1 MVLSTVEK
9 DLGLKDAG
17 NFREKT
23 EKLRQKG
30 LTLFLER
37 RGGELWKGKVEWPYS
52 LVGDRKHCQDSIINL
67 LGEQPPCSH
76 RIQLSVVTPGMG
88 VTGGKIHSL
97 QWAAAAAAVQ
107 LLPPKAGC
115 EHHDEKENKWLWPWV
130 PTRVPFLT
138 HPAYG

>member
-37 RGGELWKGKVEWPYS
+37 QGGEL
-52 LVGDRKHCQDSIINL
+52 
-67 LGEQPPCSH
+67 
-76 RIQLSVVTPGMG
+76 
-88 VTGGKIHSL
+88 
-97 QWAAAAAAVQ
+97 
-107 LLPPKAGC
+107 
-115 EHHDEKENKWLWPWV
+115 
-130 PTRVPFLT
+130 
-138 HPAYG
+138 